1 VNGDGRKACQR
12 QKKLFTRPETIA
24 DTLEQ
29 SRVLARAKTVV
40 ELLESNLRLVELALC
55 PLVAVQVDPHWEKGV
70 GVGLYER
77 GPPLGIE
84 RIEIEIEMVDHCHL
98 APPLVL
104 RAPPVLGALLLPRA
118 PHRRLLLSDTGEN
131 DTRLVLI
138 GGDLEV
144 GTNELLLRLAL
155 FEVDD
160 RNVIDLGETVEGLDV
175 GVTEL
180 AEGC

>member
-1 VNGDGRKACQR
+1 
-12 QKKLFTRPETIA
+12 
-24 DTLEQ
+24 
-29 SRVLARAKTVV
+29 
-40 ELLESNLRLVELALC
+40 
-55 PLVAVQVDPHWEKGV
+55 
-70 GVGLYER
+70 
-77 GPPLGIE
+77 
-84 RIEIEIEMVDHCHL
+84 
-98 APPLVL
+98 
-104 RAPPVLGALLLPRA
+104 VLGALLLPRA